1 MKPPAPIVWIALLAI
16 GVVMLGARVAAAI
29 KDGVT
34 FGGTLKPTTRRM
46 IDAAEY
52 VFGQYGIVP
61 VITSGTDGTHRANSL
76 HYSGD
81 ALDFRRRDA
90 DQAGVTQ
97 LVFDGLRYYLGQEYD
112 IVLEPDHFHV
122 EFDPN

>member
-1 MKPPAPIVWIALLAI
+1 MKSPLVWIALILV
-16 GVVMLGARVAAAI
+16 GVAVAVSRVAAQV

-46 IDAAEY
+46 IDAMEY
-52 VFGQYGIVP
+52 VCGQYGIVP

-81 ALDFRRRDA
+81 ALDFRRWDTDR
-90 DQAGVTQ
+90 AGITQ
-97 LVFDGLRYYLGQEYD
+97 RVLTEVRYYLGAEYD
-112 IVLEPDHFHV
+112 AILEVDHFHI
-122 EFDPN
+122 EYDPN